1 MKGMNKNPALLTPCN
16 LEGDRAS
23 FNKGDCMINYRRFAR
38 RRLLS
43 MQVSGFHTAD
53 FSGAREKIS
62 SDENQSRHV
71 KSSLRPIVS
80 RRVNSHPVGA
90 ARELVTRSNT

>member
-43 MQVSGFHTAD
+43 VQVSGFHTAV
-53 FSGAREKIS
+53 FPVR
-62 SDENQSRHV
+62 V
-71 KSSLRPIVS
+71 KKFQVTKTKASEAKSPLRPIVS

-90 ARELVTRSNT
+90 ARELVTRSVT